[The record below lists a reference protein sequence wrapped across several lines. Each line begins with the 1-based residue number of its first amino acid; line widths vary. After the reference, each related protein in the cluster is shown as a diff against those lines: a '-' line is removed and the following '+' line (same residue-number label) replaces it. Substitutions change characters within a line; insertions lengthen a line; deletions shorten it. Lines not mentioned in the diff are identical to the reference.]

1 MAESDKV
8 KRQVESPKNVTITLK
23 GKTVHMK
30 GPKGSIER
38 TFVHPR
44 IELTLQSGTLVVSA
58 KESGRTEMGLVGTW
72 EAHIKNMIKGV
83 TTGYEYKMKIIFSHF
98 PIKTSV
104 KGSDLVIENFLGE
117 RYPRKAHVVEGVAVK
132 ISGDSISLTGI
143 DKEKVGQTAANIE
156 KASVVK
162 NYDPR
167 VFQDGIYLIER
178 GE

>member
-1 MAESDKV
+1 MAESDTT
-8 KRQVESPKNVTITLK
+8 KRQVESPKNVTVTLK

-38 TFVHPR
+38 TFIHPR
-44 IELTLQSGTLVVSA
+44 VDISLESGTLVVYA
-58 KESGRTEMGLVGTW
+58 KGSGRSEMGLVGTW

-83 TTGYEYKMKIIFSHF
+83 TSGYDYKMKIIFSHF
-98 PIKTSV
+98 PIKTTV
-104 KGSDLVIENFLGE
+104 KGSDLIIENFLGE
-117 RYPRKAHVVEGVAVK
+117 RYPRKAHVIEGVNVK
-132 ISGDSISLTGI
+132 ISGDSISLSGI

-156 KASVVK
+156 KATVVK